1 MSGMTLEENAM
12 KKKKEIT
19 YFGLTQ
25 EECKNVFDAID
36 GLVVIDQ
43 KGIIKYLSPDLFGAL
58 EELYGIELPQKVV
71 GKSIHEIHPTSKISS
86 AFAKEE
92 QQEAYF
98 YLSDGFVSVARIKP
112 VYDQGQIAGAIDYD
126 LFTDS
131 WQLQSFAEK
140 LETVLNGTIM
150 TKNKGFGNVSEFY
163 NKKKESKYMVADIIG
178 KSLAIERIRQ
188 KIYNLVESDSTVL
201 ITGESGVGKEVVA
214 QAIHSSS
221 MRSRFPMVEVNC
233 ASIPEHLF
241 ESELFGY
248 EEGSFTGAARGGR
261 QGRFQMADKGTIF
274 LDEIDQ
280 IPYHMQPK
288 LLRVL
293 QEKEVVTVGG
303 KKIKID
309 IRIISAT
316 NKDLKKLVEEGLFRE
331 DLYYRLDV
339 INMEIPPLRQRTED
353 IPLLAQAHIQRLNP
367 ILNKAII
374 GITQEAVDILKEYDW
389 PGNIREL
396 FNAIERAMNECS
408 GDTLESKHFKELN
421 IARLK
426 EFIVDE
432 PMEAKENLLGKLMD
446 DTEKRILE
454 KALKL
459 NDWNITATA
468 EFLGISRPSL
478 HYKIKKYNLSKKDD
492 RG

>member
-1 MSGMTLEENAM
+1 
-12 KKKKEIT
+12 
-19 YFGLTQ
+19 
-25 EECKNVFDAID
+25 
-36 GLVVIDQ
+36 
-43 KGIIKYLSPDLFGAL
+43 
-58 EELYGIELPQKVV
+58 
-71 GKSIHEIHPTSKISS
+71 
-86 AFAKEE
+86 
-92 QQEAYF
+92 
-98 YLSDGFVSVARIKP
+98 
-112 VYDQGQIAGAIDYD
+112 
-126 LFTDS
+126 
-131 WQLQSFAEK
+131 
-140 LETVLNGTIM
+140 
-150 TKNKGFGNVSEFY
+150 
-163 NKKKESKYMVADIIG
+163 
-178 KSLAIERIRQ
+178 
-188 KIYNLVESDSTVL
+188 
-201 ITGESGVGKEVVA
+201 
-214 QAIHSSS
+214 
-221 MRSRFPMVEVNC
+221 
-233 ASIPEHLF
+233 
-241 ESELFGY
+241 
-248 EEGSFTGAARGGR
+248 
-261 QGRFQMADKGTIF
+261 MADKGTIF

-367 ILNKAII
+367 VLNKAII
-374 GITQEAVDILKEYDW
+374 GITQEAAGILKEYDW